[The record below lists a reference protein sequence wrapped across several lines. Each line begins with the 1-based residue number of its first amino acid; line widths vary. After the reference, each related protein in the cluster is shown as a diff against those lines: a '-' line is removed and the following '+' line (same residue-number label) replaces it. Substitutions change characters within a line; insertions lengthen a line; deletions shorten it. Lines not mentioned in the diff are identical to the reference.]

1 MPITPLHYPLAWGLS
16 KTSRKLSLP
25 ALVVGSVIPDIECV
39 VLWLFFRGVLPD
51 HLVLHSLIGGLTLGT
66 FIAVVVTVTLYTPI
80 ISGIF
85 KVDKGKL
92 KEVCKFTPTLVASC
106 FLGVVSHLLID
117 YTHHWYNP
125 ILWPWIDPYVF
136 VGPLAAF
143 FAFDGNLIETG
154 YPIAQLLVHSIMI
167 VFWLAILSKYRNRD
181 LWDNIWI
188 GNSNNPDI
196 VN

>member
-66 FIAVVVTVTLYTPI
+66 VIAVIVTVTLYTPI

-85 KVDKGKL
+85 KVDKEKL
-92 KEVCKFTPTLVASC
+92 KDVCKFTPMLVVSC

-125 ILWPWIDPYVF
+125 ILWPWVDPYVF

-143 FAFDGNLIETG
+143 FAFDGNLIQTG

-167 VFWLAILSKYRNRD
+167 VFWFVILFKYRNHD
-181 LWDNIWI
+181 LWENVWI
-188 GNSNNPDI
+188 GNSKDRETEI
-196 VN
+196 